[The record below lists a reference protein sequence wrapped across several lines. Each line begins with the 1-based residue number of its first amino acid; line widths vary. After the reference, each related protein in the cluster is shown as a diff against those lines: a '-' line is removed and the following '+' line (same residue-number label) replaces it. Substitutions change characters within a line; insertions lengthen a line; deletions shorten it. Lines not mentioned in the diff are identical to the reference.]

1 MQTITREHPG
11 FEQLLNGVIDLMI
24 ERGLDISDVEV
35 FKAYVTALII
45 SDDEVR
51 IKGVRD
57 KIQDIF
63 ENLTP
68 KGQNSG

>member
-11 FEQLLNGVIDLMI
+11 FEQLLNEVIDIMI

-35 FKAYVTALII
+35 FKASVPALII

-51 IKGVRD
+51 IKLPEGAVV
-57 KIQDIF
+57 
-63 ENLTP
+63 EY
-68 KGQNSG
+68 GEEAEA